1 MAFVRHGVVSMW
13 VAWLIS
19 ISGVAWTATSLHVEA
34 FDVEQVPQLTAG
46 ARLNFSVFGTPGA
59 TATLHIEGAR
69 HPLELREVQPG
80 VYEGSYTIDERDHI
94 APDGRVIAILRRGEQ
109 VASTMLAEPLQIGA
123 SAATV
128 AAGSA
133 PPPSPPERRVCDD
146 CAVVESIRAVE
157 VGGHPGYAGAVAGA
171 LLGAVIAEHIGHGD
185 GRRVARVV
193 GAVGG
198 ALAGREIERRHGAR
212 TQYDVLLRRPSGEQ
226 HVRRYHTMPPFAVG
240 DTVRLG
246 ADAR

>member
-1 MAFVRHGVVSMW
+1 MAFVRHVVVGMW
-13 VAWLIS
+13 AALLIS
-19 ISGVAWTATSLHVEA
+19 ITGVAWTATLLEVEA
-34 FDVEQVPQLTAG
+34 FDVEQVPQLATG
-46 ARLNFSVFGTPGA
+46 VRLNFSVFGTPGA

-80 VYEGSYTIDERDHI
+80 VYEGSYIIDAHDHI
-94 APDGRVIAILRRGEQ
+94 APDGRVVAILRRGEL
-109 VASTMLAEPLQIGA
+109 VASTMLAEPLQLGA
-123 SAATV
+123 SLPV
-128 AAGSA
+128 AAGS
-133 PPPSPPERRVCDD
+133 PPPPPERRVCDD

-157 VGGHPGYAGAVAGA
+157 IGGSPGYAGAVAGA

-193 GAVGG
+193 GALGG

-212 TQYDVLLRRPSGEQ
+212 TQYDVVLRRPGGAQ

-240 DTVRLG
+240 DTVWLDP
-246 ADAR
+246 DAR